1 MLLLL
6 HYLMVALDCKS
17 LGYLNP
23 ATLLPTLES
32 RYINLLGT
40 CRQAGTL
47 RVWGSATGH
56 QVLHSG
62 STEGNPD
69 TERLWAG
76 RLES

>member
-32 RYINLLGT
+32 RYTSLLDL
-40 CRQAGTL
+40 CRQGTL
-47 RVWGSATGH
+47 RAGDLPRGTRFCALGAQRVIRIQKGS
-56 QVLHSG
+56 
-62 STEGNPD
+62 
-69 TERLWAG
+69 G
-76 RLES
+76 RGD